1 MSGEPRGGLVQAGPL
16 LRAVTKD
23 HQRIA
28 ILRKPHQPRA
38 VMHLEQPIIQHGQPN
53 GFPLQQYLLHH
64 RATPCQI
71 KRSARL
77 KVQIHTLFEYLLE
90 TTEAAPEAIVG
101 FSLSASPR
109 LGDYLED
116 LNPHQS
122 LDWNGRDFR
131 GLPEL
136 RDHVLAQAG
145 LTGICTPA
153 DVLITAGAAEANYLS
168 IMQCLQPGERIV
180 METPGWPQAEVLAK
194 AKGAEIIKVAR
205 SEADGWRLPLD
216 RLSAAVTPGTRMI
229 FLTNPNN
236 PTGDLMTAAEVAE
249 VVAIADRAGAW
260 LLVDEVYAGLEWD
273 HPRAPSVAGLYARGI
288 TTGSV
293 SKALGLQGL
302 RTGWMICPDAGHM
315 RDALILRENSSEIM
329 NIMGEVIAEVA
340 LRPARYATALARAQQ
355 EGAANLA
362 QMNAWLAAQDQLT
375 WVPPKAGLIG
385 LARLPDGVDSDA
397 FARFLLAPPYRTFL
411 LPGSAYDLPGHI
423 RLGVGGGAAVR
434 LQDGL
439 DRLSQALHDWQPKRS
454 S

>member
-1 MSGEPRGGLVQAGPL
+1 M
-16 LRAVTKD
+16 
-23 HQRIA
+23 
-28 ILRKPHQPRA
+28 
-38 VMHLEQPIIQHGQPN
+38 
-53 GFPLQQYLLHH
+53 
-64 RATPCQI
+64 
-71 KRSARL
+71 KRSSLL
-77 KVQIHTLFEYLLE
+77 KVKIHALFEYLME

-109 LGDYLED
+109 LGDFLAD
-116 LNPHQS
+116 MDPDQS

-145 LTGICTPA
+145 LIGICAPA
-153 DVLITAGAAEANYLS
+153 DVLITAGAAEANYLA
-168 IMQCLQPGERIV
+168 ILQLLQPGERIV
-180 METPGWPQAEVLAK
+180 IEAPGWPQAEVLAK

-205 SEADGWRLPLD
+205 DEAQGWRLPLD
-216 RLSAAVTPGTRMI
+216 RLAEAVTLDTRMI

-236 PTGDLMTAAEVAE
+236 PTGDLFSAAEVAE
-249 VVAIADRAGAW
+249 VVAIADRVGAW
-260 LLVDEVYAGLEWD
+260 LLIDEVYAGLEWD
-273 HPRAPSVAGLYARGI
+273 GSRAPSVAGLYERGI

-302 RTGWMICPDAGHM
+302 RTGWLICRDPGLM

-340 LRPARYATALARAQQ
+340 LRPSRYATTLDRARQ

-362 QMNAWLAAQDQLT
+362 QMNQWVAAQNLLT

-385 LARLPDGVDSDA
+385 LGRLAKGIDSEA

-411 LPGSAYDLPGHI
+411 MPGSAYDLPGHI
-423 RLGVGGGAAVR
+423 RLGVGGGATVR
-434 LQDGL
+434 LDAGL
-439 DRLSQALHDWQPKRS
+439 DRLARALQDWKLGH
-454 S
+454 